1 MDERDE
7 PKEREGQEL
16 DIMKASKEQRSEI
29 KYHME
34 IEMVVRLCPNNGLL
48 INTTSE
54 IRILLKDKRS
64 N

>member
-1 MDERDE
+1 MDVRVE

-34 IEMVVRLCPNNGLL
+34 SGNGVQ
-48 INTTSE
+48 IVP
-54 IRILLKDKRS
+54 K
-64 N
+64 

>member
-16 DIMKASKEQRSEI
+16 NIMKASKEQRSEI

-34 IEMVVRLCPNNGLL
+34 IGNGGQ
-48 INTTSE
+48 IVP
-54 IRILLKDKRS
+54 K
-64 N
+64 